1 MKKEEF
7 KRWMRR
13 QTDKYSMNTITH
25 TLSYVEYLE
34 RELGLNFD
42 TASVE
47 EITDRLYEIRESG
60 KSVTTLNGWV
70 KYINRYLEFRGE
82 EVKVKYFRQ
91 LHNED
96 LYFYVPTDEEKDRI
110 LAVTWTRPDV
120 NSRNR
125 ALLHLLFATGIRIGE
140 AIALNWADID
150 LTNPSLPIL
159 HIRHGKGEKKRI
171 VPLPPKVLKMLI
183 DYKEKYR
190 INSDPNAIFTTP
202 RGRLTHPFARKICK
216 DAGMM
221 AGVPQFHAHAA
232 RHWRAIAWLKDGVNL
247 ETIRRFLGHSSLKTT
262 QRYIRRLQMEWSF
275 DEIREKDK
283 RFGSWQP
290 LGSEYLKKIRGDV
303 VWK

>member
-1 MKKEEF
+1 MMISIF
-7 KRWMRR
+7 
-13 QTDKYSMNTITH
+13 
-25 TLSYVEYLE
+25 
-34 RELGLNFD
+34 
-42 TASVE
+42 
-47 EITDRLYEIRESG
+47 
-60 KSVTTLNGWV
+60 
-70 KYINRYLEFRGE
+70 
-82 EVKVKYFRQ
+82 
-91 LHNED
+91 
-96 LYFYVPTDEEKDRI
+96 VPTDEEKDAI
-110 LAVTWTRPDV
+110 LAVTWVRLDV
-120 NSRNR
+120 NARNR
-125 ALLHLLFATGIRIGE
+125 ALLNLLFATGIRIGE
-140 AIALNWADID
+140 AIALNWNDID

-202 RGRLTHPFARKICK
+202 HGRITHPFARKICK
-216 DAGMM
+216 EAGEL

-283 RFGSWQP
+283 RFGSWKP
-290 LGSEYLKKIRGDV
+290 LGPEYLKKIRGEV
-303 VWK
+303 